1 MPELTLSPTAV
12 QAELHKNGVTDVVWL
27 PDTESGHMYN
37 LLQAD
42 PSLRIIPIARE
53 AEGMPIA
60 AGLWIGGR
68 KPVVM
73 IQNTGFFE
81 SGDSVR
87 GMAVDIAAPLVIFIG
102 YRGWTRRGVTT
113 DSAAIITEPTLHAW
127 RMSYYLVEHDDD
139 MDRISVAFEDAERMK
154 SGPWAFS
161 SAGNIRARPSYPFEE
176 VPSFLSRC
184 AARWRAP
191 C

>member
-87 GMAVDIAAPLVIFIG
+87 GMAVNIAAPLVIFIG

-139 MDRISVAFEDAERMK
+139 MDRISVAFEDAERMQRPVGVLIGGEY
-154 SGPWAFS
+154 SG
-161 SAGNIRARPSYPFEE
+161 
-176 VPSFLSRC
+176 
-184 AARWRAP
+184 
-191 C
+191 

>member
-1 MPELTLSPTAV
+1 MAELTLSPTVV

-42 PSLRIIPIARE
+42 PALRIIPIARE
-53 AEGMPIA
+53 AESMPIA
-60 AGLWIGGR
+60 TGLWIGGR

-87 GMAVDIAAPLVIFIG
+87 GMAVDVAAPLVIFIG

-113 DSAAIITEPTLHAW
+113 DSAALITEPTLHAW
-127 RMSYYLVEHDDD
+127 RMTYYLVEHDGDA
-139 MDRISVAFEDAERMK
+139 DRISVAFEDAEKMQRPV
-154 SGPWAFS
+154 GVLIGGEY
-161 SAGNIRARPSYPFEE
+161 SA
-176 VPSFLSRC
+176 
-184 AARWRAP
+184 
-191 C
+191 